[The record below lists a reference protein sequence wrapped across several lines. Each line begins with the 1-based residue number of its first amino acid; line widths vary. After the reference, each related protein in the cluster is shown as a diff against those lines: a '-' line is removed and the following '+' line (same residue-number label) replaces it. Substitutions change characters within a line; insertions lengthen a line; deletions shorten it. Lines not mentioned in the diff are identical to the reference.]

1 MSKLSILKLNGKT
14 QTIPFKNGIKFCG
27 FHSYVTKDGKV
38 IRKLT
43 NEKKRAAKKKYRK
56 MAKLVRENKMS
67 KEKFIRSYES
77 WKNYVSHG
85 NCVKF
90 TYKMDKM
97 VSEIIT

>member
-1 MSKLSILKLNGKT
+1 
-14 QTIPFKNGIKFCG
+14 
-27 FHSYVTKDGKV
+27 
-38 IRKLT
+38 
-43 NEKKRAAKKKYRK
+43 

-77 WKNYVSHG
+77 WKNHVLHG

-90 TYKMDKM
+90 TYKMEKM